1 LIVLLRNPILTNLA
15 SANDM
20 AKKRTARRGPKASK
34 RRRSGKATARRSGV
48 KAAKKK
54 LRTTPA
60 RAKKKQTPTS
70 KRRSGLHA
78 KGGGNATAAGVTF
91 QASVGAV
98 FAVQMLTESFGDE
111 QLGLAPFKV
120 KSIRFESD
128 APLDDIAV
136 ETDQD
141 GWLLVQAK
149 TKLSLSQSLT
159 SEFGKTAQQIVRQ
172 WHAGLVGTGARGWDR
187 PLNVGRDRLIMA
199 VGPGTSQTITTDLA
213 KALASLRAQATAPLP
228 AKQRAVL
235 RTLSAILKA
244 AWKAVTGKNA
254 SDAEIAAILPL
265 IAVIRFDVAGPDRT
279 AAIAQ
284 MRLLTLQ
291 AASAHG
297 AFVAT
302 ERQCQALMERR
313 HGADA
318 KAFRH
323 FIAQA
328 GVSLKAAPSYQAD
341 VAQLKLHSKR
351 IAAELDAFEI
361 TVVDGK
367 SITVERAATT
377 AVVGAAK
384 GGSLLVIG
392 EPGSGKSAV
401 VSAAASSLRKEKCE
415 VIQFSVDRLPVD
427 TADGLRDELGLAH
440 RLPDILE
447 NWPGTKPAYLFIDAL
462 DATRGGRGE
471 AVFRSLIKEVMA
483 LPGNRWRVIASIRS
497 FDLKL
502 GEQFRDLFGGAP
514 PDDNFKDNGFP
525 AVRHINVPVWS
536 DAEFTQL
543 LSQAPTLATAIAQG
557 GGKLRDLAG
566 VPFNTR
572 LLADL
577 LSTGLSASAF
587 GEVKSQVE
595 LLAMYWSRRVTPLG
609 NAADLCLRAALELMV
624 TTHTL
629 QADRLTV
636 ARAAPSALDDLFK
649 ANVLVPVVGDRYV
662 GFRHHILFDYAAS
675 RLFIDPLNIG
685 AITARLLAQ
694 PGLALMLAPA
704 LAYALHDI
712 WLNSTNERVEFWTA
726 VVELTGQSP
735 SDPVARSVAA
745 RMASDLP
752 VEANDLMGLVA
763 FLNSASHRDKA
774 AKAFTHIVGSMTVRV
789 EDGMLSTFT
798 PWGKLAADVSAH
810 VDIIA
815 WPLRTLLFQ
824 IVGKVTDPNQ
834 RAQLGQAAR
843 ALLAFALCDAR
854 GGQLVTVG
862 IDLVGDTYDTDIA
875 ASRTLLSQLLTGERF
890 ASHAHEDIPPV
901 ARKAKNIAACDPDF
915 AVEIY
920 RVAFTQRVLD
930 TSATSM
936 GNSQI
941 LPMSS
946 NKRQD
951 YDHARW
957 QLTQYVP
964 GFLERHPDLG
974 LRVLIA
980 ALEGQLVSE
989 HPTDA
994 TEQSF
999 TVAGQTVALIDDGSR
1014 IWAHDPDDRH
1024 AHADNGASM
1033 IEAFKKRLLNAPAT
1047 DAVNLA
1053 QLAIANNRMALIW
1066 ARMFLAAARRPDVLG
1081 QVMWPFASSLQF
1093 LRSSDTR
1100 KDAIDAVAAVYSTV
1114 NPADKRQFEDAVFT
1128 IPFDGYENPERAK
1141 RRFLATLFGAI
1152 GDDKLETDAAKQSLS
1167 EATAASVP
1175 RGNERPF
1182 SIFTETSAVEP
1193 YYWLID
1199 AGVDIESDA
1208 NAGLLR
1214 LVEAA
1219 PGRPNPDGTHPAS
1232 VAEGARTLIA
1242 LADALENS
1250 EPPSPSQMVI
1260 DHARTTLLQGCESLA
1275 RRKAELHAEP
1285 DVVRTLVN
1293 LVEPYLD
1300 VGASA
1305 VARAESQTT
1314 LRAAAVESALLLCS
1328 VNEETATRLTPKIE
1342 PLLTDE
1348 AEKVRAAIAEDI
1360 GQLWDVARPTLWRF
1374 AEYFAR
1380 DEQSFTVLRH
1390 FTHFL
1395 VRAAHHAPEQV
1406 ETLLLD
1412 LIPRARRETEP
1423 RGDRIIE
1430 GVGNLI
1436 AVLWVKYEQPRSRQ
1450 LLTDWQTDLAAHA
1463 PELSRAAATLRDTVI
1478 LGYGTTNEA
1487 DIRLRRNAQRLA
1499 GEFVEASAAALER
1512 YIALDAVSRTD
1523 KDHEAV
1529 RAAARLLD
1537 NVGDQLYFSSG
1548 AFRANDKEEPTGL
1561 VTAESKK
1568 AFLDE
1573 TGGML
1578 RRIGD
1583 VGTPHT
1589 IYYLI
1594 DLLASLRLADPS
1606 RVFDLVAHALLAAG
1620 RMHGFQFESLGAD
1633 RFVEVVGI
1641 FLADHRDIFNDQPRR
1656 AKLIECLDAF
1666 VEAGWPK
1673 ARRLLYR
1680 LPELL

>member
-1 LIVLLRNPILTNLA
+1 
-15 SANDM
+15 M

-111 QLGLAPFKV
+111 QLGLAPFKA

-187 PLNVGRDRLIMA
+187 PLNVGRDRLIIA

-213 KALASLRAQATAPLP
+213 KALASLRAQTTAPLP
-228 AKQRAVL
+228 AKQRAIV
-235 RTLSAILKA
+235 RTLSSTLKA

-254 SDAEIAAILPL
+254 SDADIAAMLPL
-265 IAVIRFDVAGPDRT
+265 IAVMRFDMAGADRA

-284 MRLLTLQ
+284 MRLLTLK

-297 AFVAT
+297 AFVAA
-302 ERQCQALMERR
+302 ERQSQALMERR

-318 KAFRH
+318 KAFRN
-323 FIAQA
+323 FVEQG
-328 GVSLKAAPSYQAD
+328 GVSLKAVPSYQAD
-341 VAQLKLHSKR
+341 VEQLKLHSTR
-351 IAAELDAFEI
+351 IAAELDAFEV

-367 SITVERAATT
+367 KITVERLATN
-377 AVVGAAK
+377 AVVSAAK
-384 GGSLLVIG
+384 GGPVLVIG

-401 VSAAASSLRKEKCE
+401 VSAAASALRKEKCE
-415 VIQFSVDRLPVD
+415 VIQLSVDRLPVD
-427 TADGLRDELGLAH
+427 TADALRGELGLSH
-440 RLPDILE
+440 RLPDLLE

-483 LPGNRWRVIASIRS
+483 LPGDRWRVIASIRS

-502 GEQFRDLFGGAP
+502 GEQFRDLFSGAP
-514 PDDNFKDNGFP
+514 PDNNFKDNAFSS
-525 AVRHINVPVWS
+525 VRHINVPVWS
-536 DAEFTQL
+536 DAEFAQL

-557 GGKLRDLAG
+557 GSKLRDLAG

-587 GEVKSQVE
+587 GEVRSQVE
-595 LLAMYWSRRVTPLG
+595 LLAMYWSRRVTPLA

-629 QADRLTV
+629 QADRLAV
-636 ARAAPSALDDLFK
+636 ARAASSALDALFK
-649 ANVLVPVVGDRYV
+649 ANVLVLVVGDRYV

-685 AITARLLAQ
+685 AITTRLLAQ

-712 WLNSTNERVEFWTA
+712 WLNSANDRVEFWTA
-726 VVELTGQSP
+726 VIELTGQIP

-745 RMASDLP
+745 RMASELP
-752 VEANDLMGLVA
+752 VEANDLAGLVA
-763 FLNSASHRDKA
+763 FLNSASHRQKA
-774 AKAFTHIVGSMTVRV
+774 AKALSHIVGSVTVRV
-789 EDGMLSTFT
+789 EDGLLSTFA
-798 PWGKLAADVSAH
+798 PWCKLAADASAQ

-815 WPLRTLLFQ
+815 WPLRTLLSQ
-824 IVGKVTDPNQ
+824 IVGKVTAADQ

-843 ALLAFALCDAR
+843 AVLDFALRDAR
-854 GGQLVTVG
+854 GGQLATVG
-862 IDLVGDTYDTDIA
+862 IDLVGDTYETDMA
-875 ASRTLLSQLLTGERF
+875 ASRALLSQLLTGERF
-890 ASHAHEDIPPV
+890 ENHAHVDMPAV
-901 ARKAKNIAACDPDF
+901 ARKAKNIAAHDPDF

-957 QLTQYVP
+957 QLAQYVP
-964 GFLERHPDLG
+964 GILERHPDLG
-974 LRVLIA
+974 VRVLIA
-980 ALEGQLVSE
+980 ALEGQLLSE

-1053 QLAIANNRMALIW
+1053 QLAIANNRMALLW

-1193 YYWLID
+1193 YYWLTD

-1232 VAEGARTLIA
+1232 VAEGARALIA

-1305 VARAESQTT
+1305 IAPAESQTR
-1314 LRAAAVESALLLCS
+1314 LRAAAVEAALLLCS
-1328 VNEETATRLTPKIE
+1328 VNEETATRLTPRIE

-1348 AEKVRAAIAEDI
+1348 AEKVRAAIAEDM

-1395 VRAAHHAPEQV
+1395 VRAVHHAPEQV

-1430 GVGNLI
+1430 GVGDLI

-1463 PELSRAAATLRDTVI
+1463 SELSRAAATLRDTVI

-1512 YIALDAVSRTD
+1512 YIALDAGSRTD

-1548 AFRANDKEEPTGL
+1548 AFRTNDKEEPTGL

-1568 AFLDE
+1568 AFLNE
-1573 TGGML
+1573 TAGMS

-1583 VGTPHT
+1583 VGTPNT

-1606 RVFDLVAHALLAAG
+1606 RVFDLVAHALLDAG

-1641 FLADHRDIFNDQPRR
+1641 FLADHRDILNDQPRR

>member
-1 LIVLLRNPILTNLA
+1 MGD
-15 SANDM
+15 NDM
-20 AKKRTARRGPKASK
+20 VRKKRGPRGGSTASK
-34 RRRSGKATARRSGV
+34 LTRSAKATARRSGV
-48 KAAKKK
+48 KSVTRKLRTPPARAAKKQK
-54 LRTTPA
+54 PKSKQRT
-60 RAKKKQTPTS
+60 
-70 KRRSGLHA
+70 GLHA

-159 SEFGKTAQQIVRQ
+159 SEFGKTTQQIVRQ

-187 PLNVGRDRLIMA
+187 PLNVGRDRLIIA

-213 KALASLRAQATAPLP
+213 KALASLRAQTTARLP
-228 AKQRAVL
+228 AEQRAVL
-235 RTLSAILKA
+235 RTLSSTLKA

-254 SDAEIAAILPL
+254 SDADIAAMVPL
-265 IAVIRFDVAGPDRT
+265 IAVMRFDMAGADRS

-284 MRLLTLQ
+284 MRLLTVK

-297 AFVAT
+297 AFVAA
-302 ERQCQALMERR
+302 ERQSQALMERR

-318 KAFRH
+318 TAFRN
-323 FIAQA
+323 FVEQS

-341 VAQLKLHSKR
+341 VEQLKLHSTR
-351 IAAELDAFEI
+351 IATELDAFEV

-367 SITVERAATT
+367 KITVERVATN

-384 GGSLLVIG
+384 GGPLLVIG
-392 EPGSGKSAV
+392 EPGSGKSAI
-401 VSAAASSLRKEKCE
+401 VSAAASALRKEKCE
-415 VIQFSVDRLPVD
+415 VIQLSVDRLPVD
-427 TADGLRDELGLAH
+427 AADALRGELGLSH
-440 RLPDILE
+440 RLPDLLE

-483 LPGNRWRVIASIRS
+483 LPGNRWRIIASIRS

-502 GEQFRDLFGGAP
+502 GEQFRDLFSGSP
-514 PDDNFKDNGFP
+514 PDSGFKDNAFP
-525 AVRHINVPVWS
+525 TVRHINVPVWS
-536 DAEFTQL
+536 DAEFNQL
-543 LSQAPTLATAIAQG
+543 LSQAPTLGTAIAQG
-557 GGKLRDLAG
+557 GRKLRDLAG

-587 GEVKSQVE
+587 GEVRSQVE

-629 QADRLTV
+629 QADRLAV
-636 ARAAPSALDDLFK
+636 ARAAPTALDDLFK

-685 AITARLLAQ
+685 AITTRLLAQ

-712 WLNSTNERVEFWTA
+712 WLNSANDRVEFWTA
-726 VVELTGQSP
+726 VIELTGQSP

-745 RMASDLP
+745 RMASELP
-752 VEANDLMGLVA
+752 VEANDLAGLVA
-763 FLNSASHRDKA
+763 FLNSASHREKA
-774 AKAFTHIVGSMTVRV
+774 AKALSHIVGSVTVRV
-789 EDGMLSTFT
+789 EDGLLSTFA
-798 PWGKLAADVSAH
+798 PWCKLAADASAQ

-815 WPLRTLLFQ
+815 WPLRTLLSQ
-824 IVGKVTDPNQ
+824 TVGKVTAADQ

-843 ALLAFALCDAR
+843 AVLAFALRDAR
-854 GGQLVTVG
+854 GRQLVTVG
-862 IDLVGDTYDTDIA
+862 IDLVGDTYETDVA
-875 ASRTLLSQLLTGERF
+875 ASRALLSQLLAGERF
-890 ASHAHEDIPPV
+890 ANHAHEDMPAV
-901 ARKAKNIAACDPDF
+901 ARKAKNIAGHDPNF

-930 TSATSM
+930 RSATSM

-941 LPMSS
+941 LPLTS

-957 QLTQYVP
+957 QLAQYVP
-964 GFLERHPDLG
+964 GFLERDPILG
-974 LRVLIA
+974 VRVLIA

-994 TEQSF
+994 KEQSI
-999 TVAGQTVALIDDGSR
+999 TVAGQTVALLDDGSR

-1024 AHADNGASM
+1024 AHANNAASM
-1033 IEAFKKRLLNAPAT
+1033 IEAFKKRLLNAPASN
-1047 DAVNLA
+1047 AVSLA
-1053 QLAIANNRMALIW
+1053 QFAIARNRMALVW

-1081 QVMWPFASSLQF
+1081 HLMWPFASSPQF

-1100 KDAIDAVAAVYSTV
+1100 KDAIDAIGAVYSMV
-1114 NPADKRQFEDAVFT
+1114 SPADKRQFEESAFA

-1141 RRFLATLFGAI
+1141 RRFLATLFGTI
-1152 GDDKLETDAAKQSLS
+1152 GDDKLETDAAKQLLS
-1167 EATAASVP
+1167 EATAEAIP
-1175 RGNERPF
+1175 RGNPRPF
-1182 SIFTETSAVEP
+1182 SVFTETSAVEP
-1193 YYWLID
+1193 YYWLTE

-1219 PGRPNPDGTHPAS
+1219 PGRPKPDGTHSAS
-1232 VAEGARTLIA
+1232 VAEGARALIA
-1242 LADALENS
+1242 LADALQNS
-1250 EPPSPSQMVI
+1250 GPPSQMVI
-1260 DHARTTLLQGCESLA
+1260 DHARTTLLQGCENLA
-1275 RRKAELHAEP
+1275 RRKSELHAAP
-1285 DVVRTLVN
+1285 DVVRSLAS
-1293 LVEPYLD
+1293 LVESYLE
-1300 VGASA
+1300 VGASTA
-1305 VARAESQTT
+1305 APAESQTS
-1314 LRAAAVESALLLCS
+1314 LRAAAVEVALLLCS
-1328 VNEETATRLTPKIE
+1328 ANEETATRLTPKVE

-1348 AEKVRAAIAEDI
+1348 AEKVRAAIAEDM
-1360 GQLWDVARPTLWRF
+1360 GQLWNFARPTLWRF

-1380 DEQSFTVLRH
+1380 DEQSFIVLQH
-1390 FTHFL
+1390 FTSFL
-1395 VRAAHHAPEQV
+1395 VRAVHHAPEQV
-1406 ETLLLD
+1406 ETLSIELM
-1412 LIPRARRETEP
+1412 PRARRESEP

-1430 GVGNLI
+1430 GIGNLI
-1436 AVLWVKYEQPRSRQ
+1436 AILWMRYERPRSRQ
-1450 LLTDWQTDLAAHA
+1450 LLTGWQTDLVAHEA
-1463 PELSRAAATLRDTVI
+1463 ELNRAAATLRDTVI
-1478 LGYGTTNEA
+1478 LGYGTKDEA
-1487 DIRLRRNAQRLA
+1487 DIRMRRNAQRLA
-1499 GEFVEASAAALER
+1499 LEFVEASAPVIER
-1512 YIALDAVSRTD
+1512 YIAMDPASRTEA
-1523 KDHEAV
+1523 DHQAA
-1529 RAAARLLD
+1529 RAAAHLLN

-1548 AFRANDKEEPTGL
+1548 AFRANENEEPTGL
-1561 VTAESKK
+1561 VRAESKK
-1568 AFLDE
+1568 AFLNE
-1573 TGGML
+1573 TAELL

-1594 DLLASLRLADPS
+1594 DLLASLRLADPPL
-1606 RVFDLVAHALLAAG
+1606 VFDLVAHALLDAG

-1656 AKLIECLDAF
+1656 AKLVECLDAF

>member
-1 LIVLLRNPILTNLA
+1 
-15 SANDM
+15 M
-20 AKKRTARRGPKASK
+20 TARRAGVKMEKKRRKPTVRAANARKRQKLKSK
-34 RRRSGKATARRSGV
+34 RRA
-48 KAAKKK
+48 
-54 LRTTPA
+54 
-60 RAKKKQTPTS
+60 
-70 KRRSGLHA
+70 GLHA
-78 KGGGNATAAGVTF
+78 KGGGNATAAGVSF

-111 QLGLAPFKV
+111 QFGLAPFKV

-159 SEFGKTAQQIVRQ
+159 GEFGKTAQQIIRQ
-172 WHAGLVGTGARGWDR
+172 WHAGLAGTGARGWDR
-187 PLNVGRDRLIMA
+187 PLNIGRDRLIIA

-213 KALASLRAQATAPLP
+213 KALASLRAQTTAPLP

-235 RTLSAILKA
+235 RKLSAILKA
-244 AWKAVTGKNA
+244 AWKTVTGKNA
-254 SDAEIAAILPL
+254 SDADIAAILPL
-265 IAVIRFDVAGPDRT
+265 IAVMRFDMTGPDRT

-284 MRLLTLQ
+284 MRLLTSK

-297 AFVAT
+297 AFVAA
-302 ERQCQALMERR
+302 ERQSQALMERR

-318 KAFRH
+318 KAFRN
-323 FIAQA
+323 FVEQG
-328 GVSLKAAPSYQAD
+328 GVWLNAAPSYQSD
-341 VAQLKLHSKR
+341 VEQLKLHSAR
-351 IAAELDAFEI
+351 IAAELDVFEV

-367 SITVERAATT
+367 KITVERVATN
-377 AVVGAAK
+377 AVVSAAK
-384 GGSLLVIG
+384 GGPLLVIG

-401 VSAAASSLRKEKCE
+401 MSAAASAFRKERCE
-415 VIQFSVDRLPVD
+415 VIQLSVDRLPVD
-427 TADGLRDELGLAH
+427 TADGLRAELELSH

-447 NWPGTKPAYLFIDAL
+447 NWPGTEPAYLFIDAL

-471 AVFRSLIKEVMA
+471 AVFRSLIKEAMA

-502 GEQFRDLFGGAP
+502 GEQFRDLFSGAP
-514 PDDNFKDNGFP
+514 PDDGFKDNSFS

-536 DAEFTQL
+536 DAEFNQL

-557 GGKLRDLAG
+557 GEKLRDLAG

-587 GEVKSQVE
+587 GEVRSQVE
-595 LLAMYWSRRVTPLG
+595 LLAMYWSYRVTPLG

-629 QADRLTV
+629 QADRLAV
-636 ARAAPSALDDLFK
+636 ARAAPSALDALFK

-675 RLFIDPLNIG
+675 RLFIDPLNIA
-685 AITARLLAQ
+685 AITTRLLAQ

-712 WLNSTNERVEFWTA
+712 WLNSTNDRVEFWTA
-726 VVELTGQSP
+726 VIELTGQSP

-745 RMASDLP
+745 RMASELP
-752 VEANDLMGLVA
+752 VQANHLVGLVA
-763 FLNSASHRDKA
+763 FLNSASHRENA
-774 AKAFTHIVGSMTVRV
+774 AKAFSHIVGSVTVRV
-789 EDGMLSTFT
+789 EDGLLSTFV
-798 PWGKLAADVSAH
+798 PWCRLAADASAH
-810 VDIIA
+810 LDVVA

-824 IVGKVTDPNQ
+824 IVGKVTDADQ

-843 ALLAFALCDAR
+843 ALLAFALNNQRAA
-854 GGQLVTVG
+854 QLVTVG
-862 IDLVGDTYDTDIA
+862 IDLVGDTYETDIS
-875 ASRTLLSQLLTGERF
+875 ASRALLGQLLTGNRF
-890 ASHAHEDIPPV
+890 ASHAHEDIPPL
-901 ARKAKNIAACDPDF
+901 ARKTKHIAAHDPDF

-920 RVAFTQRVLD
+920 RITFAQRVLD
-930 TSATSM
+930 MSATSI

-941 LPMSS
+941 LSLTS
-946 NKRQD
+946 NKKQD

-957 QLTQYVP
+957 QLAQYLP
-964 GFLERHPDLG
+964 GFLERDPNLG
-974 LRVLIA
+974 VRVLIA
-980 ALEGQLVSE
+980 ALEGQLMSE

-999 TVAGQTVALIDDGSR
+999 TVSGQTVALLDDGSR

-1047 DAVNLA
+1047 DAVDLA
-1053 QLAIANNRMALIW
+1053 RLAIANNRMALVW
-1066 ARMFLAAARRPDVLG
+1066 ARTFLAAARRPDVLG
-1081 QVMWPFASSLQF
+1081 HVMWPFASSLQF

-1100 KDAIDAVAAVYSTV
+1100 KDAIDAVAAVYSKV

-1152 GDDKLETDAAKQSLS
+1152 GNDKLETDAAKQLLS
-1167 EATAASVP
+1167 EAAAASIP

-1182 SIFTETSAVEP
+1182 SIITETSAVEQ
-1193 YYWLID
+1193 YYWLTD

-1232 VAEGARTLIA
+1232 VAEGARALIA

-1250 EPPSPSQMVI
+1250 EPPSPSQMVV

-1275 RRKAELHAEP
+1275 RRKADLHTEP
-1285 DVVRTLVN
+1285 DVVRSLVSF
-1293 LVEPYLD
+1293 VEPYLE
-1300 VGASA
+1300 VGPSA
-1305 VARAESQTT
+1305 VFPAESQTR
-1314 LRAAAVESALLLCS
+1314 LRAVAVEAALLLCS
-1328 VNEETATRLTPKIE
+1328 ANEETATRLTPKIE
-1342 PLLTDE
+1342 VLLTDD
-1348 AEKVRAAIAEDI
+1348 AETVRAAIAEDM
-1360 GQLWDVARPTLWRF
+1360 GQLWGVARPTLWRF
-1374 AEYFAR
+1374 AEYFAH
-1380 DEQSFTVLRH
+1380 DEQSFTVLQH
-1390 FTHFL
+1390 FALFL
-1395 VRAAHHAPEQV
+1395 VRAVHYAPEQV
-1406 ETLLLD
+1406 ETLAIELM
-1412 LIPRARRETEP
+1412 PRARRETHP
-1423 RGDRIIE
+1423 HGDRIIE
-1430 GVGNLI
+1430 GIGNLI
-1436 AVLWVKYEQPRSRQ
+1436 AILWLRYEQPRSRQ
-1450 LLTDWQTDLAAHA
+1450 LLTDWQVDLVTHEA
-1463 PELSRAAATLRDTVI
+1463 EVNQAAATLRDIVI
-1478 LGYGTTNEA
+1478 LGYGTADEA

-1499 GEFVEASAAALER
+1499 LEFVEASALVIDR
-1512 YIALDAVSRTD
+1512 YTAMDPASRTD
-1523 KDHEAV
+1523 GDHQAA
-1529 RAAARLLD
+1529 RAAAHLLD

-1548 AFRANDKEEPTGL
+1548 AFRANPGEQPTGL

-1568 AFLDE
+1568 TFLDE
-1573 TGGML
+1573 TAELL

-1594 DLLASLRLADPS
+1594 DLLASLRLADPP
-1606 RVFDLVAHALLAAG
+1606 RVFDLVAHALLDAG

-1641 FLADHRDIFNDQPRR
+1641 FLADHRDIFNDPSRR

>member
-1 LIVLLRNPILTNLA
+1 MV
-15 SANDM
+15 
-20 AKKRTARRGPKASK
+20 KKQKVRSGPNASK
-34 RRRSGKATARRSGV
+34 RTRSAKATARRPGV
-48 KAAKKK
+48 RTVKKK
-54 LRTTPA
+54 LRTPPA
-60 RAKKKQTPTS
+60 RAAKKQKLRS
-70 KRRSGLHA
+70 KRRTGLHA

-111 QLGLAPFKV
+111 QLGLTPFKV

-128 APLDDIAV
+128 APLDDIVV

-141 GWLLVQAK
+141 GWLLIQAK
-149 TKLSLSQSLT
+149 TKLSLSSSLT
-159 SEFGKTAQQIVRQ
+159 SEFGKTAEQIVRQ
-172 WHAGLVGTGARGWDR
+172 WNAGLAGKGARSWDR
-187 PLNVGRDRLIMA
+187 PLNVGRDRLIIA

-213 KALASLRAQATAPLP
+213 KALSSLRAQATAPLP

-235 RTLSAILKA
+235 RTLSVALKA

-254 SDAEIAAILPL
+254 SDTDITAILPL
-265 IAVIRFDVAGPDRT
+265 IAVMRFDMAGPDRK

-291 AASAHG
+291 APSAHG

-313 HGADA
+313 HGADS

-341 VAQLKLHSKR
+341 VAQLKLHSTR

-361 TVVDGK
+361 TIVDGRP
-367 SITVERAATT
+367 IAVERVATN
-377 AVVGAAK
+377 AVFRAAK

-401 VSAAASSLRKEKCE
+401 VSAAASALRKEKCE

-427 TADGLRDELGLAH
+427 TADGLRDELGLTH
-440 RLPDILE
+440 RLPDLLQ

-471 AVFRSLIKEVMA
+471 AVFRSLIKDVMA
-483 LPGNRWRVIASIRS
+483 LPGYRWRVIASIRS

-502 GEQFRDLFGGAP
+502 GEQFRDLFAGTP
-514 PDDNFKDNGFP
+514 PDDQFKDSTFP

-536 DAEFTQL
+536 EAEFTQL
-543 LSQAPTLATAIAQG
+543 LSQAKSLTTAIAHG
-557 GGKLRDLAG
+557 GKKLRDLAG

-577 LSTGLSASAF
+577 LATGLSASAF

-609 NAADLCLRAALELMV
+609 NAADVCLRAALELMV

-629 QADRLTV
+629 QAERLPV
-636 ARAAPSALDDLFK
+636 ASVAPSALDGLFK

-685 AITARLLAQ
+685 AITTRLLAQ

-712 WLNSTNERVEFWTA
+712 WLNSTNDRVGFWTA

-735 SDPVARSVAA
+735 SDPVARSIAA
-745 RMASDLP
+745 RMASELP
-752 VEANDLMGLVA
+752 VEANDLVGLVA
-763 FLNSASHRDKA
+763 FLNSAGHREKA
-774 AKAFTHIVGSMTVRV
+774 AKAFSHIVGSVTVRV
-789 EDGMLSTFT
+789 EDGMLSTFA
-798 PWGKLAADVSAH
+798 PWCRLAAEASAH
-810 VDIIA
+810 VDVIA
-815 WPLRTLLFQ
+815 WPLRTLLFL
-824 IVGKVTDPNQ
+824 IVGKVTDADQ

-843 ALLAFALCDAR
+843 ALLIFALTNQRAA
-854 GGQLVTVG
+854 QLVTVG
-862 IDLVGDTYDTDIA
+862 IDLVGDTYETDVV
-875 ASRTLLSQLLTGERF
+875 ASRALLSQLLTEGRF
-890 ASHAHEDIPPV
+890 ANHAHEDIPPL
-901 ARKAKNIAACDPDF
+901 ARKAKHIAAHDPDF

-941 LPMSS
+941 LSLAS
-946 NKRQD
+946 NKKQD

-957 QLTQYVP
+957 QLAQYVP
-964 GFLERHPDLG
+964 GFLERNPDLG
-974 LRVLIA
+974 VRVLIA

-994 TEQSF
+994 EEQSI
-999 TVAGQTVALIDDGSR
+999 TVAGQTVALLDDGSR
-1014 IWAHDPDDRH
+1014 IWAHDPDDRY

-1033 IEAFKKRLLNAPAT
+1033 IETFKKRLLNAPAT
-1047 DAVNLA
+1047 NAVNLA
-1053 QLAIANNRMALIW
+1053 QLAIANNRMALVW

-1081 QVMWPFASSLQF
+1081 HVMWPFASSLQF

-1114 NPADKRQFEDAVFT
+1114 SPADKRQFEDSVFT

-1141 RRFLATLFGAI
+1141 QRFLATLFGAI
-1152 GDDKLETDAAKQSLS
+1152 GDDKLETDAAKQLLS
-1167 EATAASVP
+1167 NAVTASVP

-1182 SIFTETSAVEP
+1182 SIFTETNEVEP
-1193 YYWLID
+1193 YYWLTQ

-1219 PGRPNPDGTHPAS
+1219 PGRPKPDGTHSAS
-1232 VAEGARTLIA
+1232 VAEGARALIA
-1242 LADALENS
+1242 LADALQNS

-1260 DHARTTLLQGCESLA
+1260 DHARTTLLQGCENLA
-1275 RRKAELHAEP
+1275 RRKSELHAAP
-1285 DVVRTLVN
+1285 DVVRSLAS
-1293 LVEPYLD
+1293 LVEPYLE
-1300 VGASA
+1300 VGASTA
-1305 VARAESQTT
+1305 APAESQTS
-1314 LRAAAVESALLLCS
+1314 LRAAAVEAALLLCS
-1328 VNEETATRLTPKIE
+1328 EETATRLTPKIE

-1348 AEKVRAAIAEDI
+1348 AEKVRAAIAEDM

-1380 DEQSFTVLRH
+1380 DEQSFTVLQH
-1390 FTHFL
+1390 FTLFL
-1395 VRAAHHAPEQV
+1395 VRAVHHAPEQV
-1406 ETLLLD
+1406 ETLSIELM
-1412 LIPRARRETEP
+1412 PRARRESEP

-1430 GVGNLI
+1430 GIGNLI
-1436 AVLWVKYEQPRSRQ
+1436 AILWLRYERPRSRQ
-1450 LLTDWQTDLAAHA
+1450 LLTDWQTDLVAHEA
-1463 PELSRAAATLRDTVI
+1463 ELNRAAATLRDTVI

-1487 DIRLRRNAQRLA
+1487 DIRMRRNAQRLA
-1499 GEFVEASAAALER
+1499 LEFVEASAPVIAR
-1512 YIALDAVSRTD
+1512 YIAMDPASRTEA
-1523 KDHEAV
+1523 DHQAA
-1529 RAAARLLD
+1529 RAAAHLLN

-1548 AFRANDKEEPTGL
+1548 AFRADEKEEPTGL

-1573 TGGML
+1573 TAELL

-1594 DLLASLRLADPS
+1594 DLLASLRLADPPF
-1606 RVFDLVAHALLAAG
+1606 VFDLVAHALLDAG

-1641 FLADHRDIFNDQPRR
+1641 FLADHRDVFNDQPRR

-1666 VEAGWPK
+1666 VEVGWPK

>member
-1 LIVLLRNPILTNLA
+1 MVKKQKARSGS
-15 SANDM
+15 SAT
-20 AKKRTARRGPKASK
+20 KHT
-34 RRRSGKATARRSGV
+34 RSGKATARPPGV
-48 KAAKKK
+48 KTVNKK
-54 LRTTPA
+54 LRTQPDRA
-60 RAKKKQTPTS
+60 AKKQKLKS
-70 KRRSGLHA
+70 KGRTGPHV

-120 KSIRFESD
+120 ESIHFESD
-128 APLDDIAV
+128 APLDDIVV

-141 GWLLVQAK
+141 GWLLIQAK
-149 TKLSLSQSLT
+149 TKLSLSSSLT

-172 WHAGLVGTGARGWDR
+172 WHAGLAGTGARGWDR
-187 PLNVGRDRLIMA
+187 PLNVGRDRLIIA

-213 KALASLRAQATAPLP
+213 KALASLRAQTTAPLP
-228 AKQRAVL
+228 TKQRAVL
-235 RTLSAILKA
+235 RTLSATLKA

-254 SDAEIAAILPL
+254 SDADIAAIRPL
-265 IAVIRFDVAGPDRT
+265 IAVTRFDMAGPDRT

-284 MRLLTLQ
+284 LRLLTSK

-297 AFVAT
+297 AFVAA
-302 ERQCQALMERR
+302 ERQSQALMERR

-318 KAFRH
+318 KAFRN
-323 FIAQA
+323 FVEQS

-341 VAQLKLHSKR
+341 VEQLKLHSAR
-351 IAAELDAFEI
+351 IAAELDALDV
-361 TVVDGK
+361 TVVDGRK
-367 SITVERAATT
+367 ITVQRIATN
-377 AVVGAAK
+377 AVVSAAK
-384 GGSLLVIG
+384 GGPLLVIG

-401 VSAAASSLRKEKCE
+401 MSAAASALRKERCE
-415 VIQFSVDRLPVD
+415 VVQLSVDRLRVD
-427 TADGLRDELGLAH
+427 TADGLRAELELSH
-440 RLPDILE
+440 RLPALLE
-447 NWPGTKPAYLFIDAL
+447 NWRGTKPAYLFIDAL

-502 GEQFRDLFGGAP
+502 GEQFRDLFSGAP
-514 PDDNFKDNGFP
+514 PDKNFKDNAFSS
-525 AVRHINVPVWS
+525 VRHINVPVWS
-536 DAEFTQL
+536 DAEFAQL

-557 GGKLRDLAG
+557 GSKLRDLAG

-577 LSTGLSASAF
+577 LSTGLFASAF
-587 GEVKSQVE
+587 GEVRSQVE
-595 LLAMYWSRRVTPLG
+595 LLAMYWSCRVTPLA

-636 ARAAPSALDDLFK
+636 ARAAPSALDALFK

-675 RLFIDPLNIG
+675 RLFIDPLNIA
-685 AITARLLAQ
+685 AITTRLLAQ

-704 LAYALHDI
+704 LAFALHDI
-712 WLNSTNERVEFWTA
+712 WLNSANDHVEFWTA
-726 VVELTGQSP
+726 DIELTGQSP

-745 RMASDLP
+745 RMASELP
-752 VEANDLMGLVA
+752 VDANDLAGLVA
-763 FLNSASHRDKA
+763 FLNSASHREKA
-774 AKAFTHIVGSMTVRV
+774 AKALSHIVGSVTVRV
-789 EDGMLSTFT
+789 EDGLLSTFA
-798 PWGKLAADVSAH
+798 PWCKLAADASGQ

-815 WPLRTLLFQ
+815 WPLRTLLSQ
-824 IVGKVTDPNQ
+824 IVGKVTAADQ

-843 ALLAFALCDAR
+843 AVLAFALRDAR

-862 IDLVGDTYDTDIA
+862 IDLVGDTYESDMA
-875 ASRTLLSQLLTGERF
+875 ASRALLSQLLTGERF
-890 ASHAHEDIPPV
+890 ANHAHEDMPAV
-901 ARKAKNIAACDPDF
+901 ARKAKDIAAHDPDF
-915 AVEIY
+915 AVDIY

-941 LPMSS
+941 LAMSS

-957 QLTQYVP
+957 QLAQYVP
-964 GFLERHPDLG
+964 GFLERNPDLG
-974 LRVLIA
+974 VRVLIT

-999 TVAGQTVALIDDGSR
+999 TVAEQTVTLLDDASR
-1014 IWAHDPDDRH
+1014 IWAHDPDDPH

-1033 IEAFKKRLLNAPAT
+1033 MEAFKKRLLNAPAT

-1053 QLAIANNRMALIW
+1053 QLAITNNRMALIW
-1066 ARMFLAAARRPDVLG
+1066 ARIFLAAARRPDVLG
-1081 QVMWPFASSLQF
+1081 QVIWPFASSLPF

-1100 KDAIDAVAAVYSTV
+1100 KDAIDAIAAVYSTV
-1114 NPADKRQFEDAVFT
+1114 NSADKRRFEDAVFT
-1128 IPFDGYENPERAK
+1128 IPFDGHENPKRAQ

-1152 GDDKLETDAAKQSLS
+1152 GDDKLETNAAKQLLN

-1175 RGNERPF
+1175 RGKERPF
-1182 SIFTETSAVEP
+1182 SIFSETRAVEP
-1193 YYWLID
+1193 YYWLTD
-1199 AGVDIESDA
+1199 SGVDIDSDA
-1208 NAGLLR
+1208 NAALLR
-1214 LVEAA
+1214 LVETG
-1219 PGRPNPDGTHPAS
+1219 PGHPNPDGTHPAS
-1232 VAEGARTLIA
+1232 VAEGARALIA
-1242 LADALENS
+1242 LANALENS
-1250 EPPSPSQMVI
+1250 EPPSPSQMVV
-1260 DHARTTLLQGCESLA
+1260 DHARTTLLQGCKSLA
-1275 RRKAELHAEP
+1275 RRKAELHTEP
-1285 DVVRTLVN
+1285 DVVRSLVN
-1293 LVEPYLD
+1293 LVAPYLE

-1305 VARAESQTT
+1305 VAPAESQTR
-1314 LRAAAVESALLLCS
+1314 LRAAAVEAALLLCS
-1328 VNEETATRLTPKIE
+1328 ANEETATWLTPKIE
-1342 PLLTDE
+1342 TLLRDD
-1348 AEKVRAAIAEDI
+1348 AEEVRAAIAEDI
-1360 GQLWDVARPTLWRF
+1360 SQLRDTARSTLWRF

-1380 DEQSFTVLRH
+1380 DEQSFTVLQH
-1390 FTHFL
+1390 FTRFL
-1395 VRAAHHAPEQV
+1395 IRAVHHAPEQV
-1406 ETLLLD
+1406 EVLAIE

-1423 RGDRIIE
+1423 HGDRIIE
-1430 GVGNLI
+1430 GIGNLI
-1436 AVLWVKYEQPRSRQ
+1436 AILWLRYEQPRSRQ
-1450 LLTDWQTDLAAHA
+1450 LLTDWQADLVTHEA
-1463 PELSRAAATLRDTVI
+1463 ELSRAAATLRDTVI
-1478 LGYGTTNEA
+1478 LGYGTTDEA

-1499 GEFVEASAAALER
+1499 LEFVEASAPVIER
-1512 YIALDAVSRTD
+1512 YIAMDPASRTD
-1523 KDHEAV
+1523 GDHQAA
-1529 RAAARLLD
+1529 RAAAHLLN

-1548 AFRANDKEEPTGL
+1548 AFRANPGEPPTGL

-1568 AFLDE
+1568 TFLDE
-1573 TGGML
+1573 TAEL
-1578 RRIGD
+1578 LHRIGD

-1594 DLLASLRLADPS
+1594 DLLASLRPADPP
-1606 RVFDLVAHALLAAG
+1606 RVFDLVAHALLVAG